1 MNDSTTP
8 SPQNWAEM
16 DWQKELKNN
25 VTSVDELKEYIP
37 LTPEEEA
44 DLNKVVDIHPFNIPR
59 YYLSLIDMDNPADPV
74 RRMCVPDAQELV
86 VAGAMGET
94 TKDPYGD
101 DKHDKGNGVLHK
113 YEYTALVVAT
123 EYCAMYCRHCFR
135 KRMVGLPN
143 EQTVKNFTQAAEY
156 IASHPEITNVVVS
169 GGDPLMLPTKVL
181 ERMLAP
187 LAEIDHLNYVR
198 IGSRAP
204 VSYPVR
210 LFDDSLIALLK
221 SFNEKKALYVPTHFN
236 HAQEI
241 TPTSTQGVQRLRNAG
256 VTVNNQAVLLRGVN
270 DSAEAIEDLMNGLL
284 RIGVNPYYLY
294 QCMPVARV
302 RHHFQVPLKD
312 GVDLVDKARQRLDGY
327 AKRFKFIIGHDI
339 GKLEICGRT
348 GNKIILKQIHARAGH
363 SGEASRMLIREL
375 TDTAGW
381 LDDLPEVEL
390 A

>member
-1 MNDSTTP
+1 MNGQFTGLADK
-8 SPQNWAEM
+8 WLDM
-16 DWQKELKNN
+16 DWREELRNN
-25 VTSVDELKEYIP
+25 VTSVEELEQYLTLSDDEREQLTQVTDVHP
-37 LTPEEEA
+37 L
-44 DLNKVVDIHPFNIPR
+44 NIPR
-59 YYLSLIDMDNPADPV
+59 YYLSLIDADNPNDPV
-74 RRMCVPDAQELV
+74 RKMCVPDAQELV

-143 EQTVKNFTQAAEY
+143 EQTVQNFAQAAEY
-156 IASHPEITNVVVS
+156 IADHPEITNVVVS
-169 GGDPLMLPTKVL
+169 GGDPMMLPTDVL
-181 ERMLAP
+181 RRMLAP

-204 VSYPVR
+204 VSYPIR
-210 LFDDSLIALLK
+210 FFDDELIGLLK
-221 SFNEKKALYVPTHFN
+221 DFNKTKALFVPTHFN
-236 HAQEI
+236 SIQEI
-241 TPTSTQGVQRLRNAG
+241 TPASTEAVRRLRGAG
-256 VTVNNQAVLLRGVN
+256 ITVNNQAVLLRGVN
-270 DSAEAIEDLMNGLL
+270 DSAGDLENLMNGLL

-312 GVDLVDKARQRLDGY
+312 GVDMVDRARQNLDGY

-339 GKLEICGRT
+339 GKLEICGRAD
-348 GNKIILKQIHARAGH
+348 NKIILKQIHARSGH
-363 SGEASRMLIREL
+363 NDEASRMIIREL
-375 TDTAGW
+375 TDTGGW
-381 LDDLPEVEL
+381 LDDLPEASL
-390 A
+390 D